1 MTKSTNN
8 TKLNN
13 TKSNLTKYESKYWI
27 SQPLLNNDEYVT
39 SPSIITQLDLSTVN
53 ITSDKYNFIQLDVL
67 NNEVL
72 LNLNNFIN
80 NNYFVSDTKKNTT
93 YHKNFLLWLLTGNKQ
108 SVNLGLEL
116 NNKLYGFIH
125 GHVSTYQLND
135 KQVEF
140 VEVSFLTV
148 DKKYKNNG
156 IAELLIKEL
165 TKQFN
170 VLGYQ
175 IGLFSTTKNIGK
187 TFTNYKTYYRP
198 INYLKLSKTEFID
211 EAEGNIDSILAYY
224 TINGQTTNKLVKIN
238 PSYYQ
243 KAYEVFCEYM
253 EKYIFHRSFTY
264 DEFVYWY
271 CSENINTYVF
281 LDDNNE
287 VVDILSYYIT
297 HNNEKLS
304 VSICNL
310 YLYTSLVNNPMFILK
325 NLVLLGKQDG
335 CDVVLV
341 SNMLENDGIL
351 LGNKYIQD
359 TTETNVYLYN
369 YKYNPI
375 KQNELYYHQF

>member
-1 MTKSTNN
+1 MSKSKNN
-8 TKLNN
+8 VKH
-13 TKSNLTKYESKYWI
+13 ESKFWA

-39 SPSIITQLDLSTVN
+39 NPSVITPLNLTNELVVSDIYKFNFIVLNDDDDN
-53 ITSDKYNFIQLDVL
+53 ITKL
-67 NNEVL
+67 NH
-72 LNLNNFIN
+72 FIN
-80 NNYFVSDTKKNTT
+80 NNYFVSDTKQNTT
-93 YHKNFLLWLLTGNKQ
+93 YNKKFLLWALTGNKQ
-108 SVNLGLEL
+108 SINLSLEL

-125 GHVSTYQLND
+125 GHVSKYQLYD
-135 KQVEF
+135 KCVEF

-148 DKKYKNNG
+148 DKNHKNKG
-156 IAELLIKEL
+156 IAELLIREL

-170 VLGYQ
+170 LLGYQ
-175 IGLFSTTKNIGK
+175 VGIFSTVKNIGK

-198 INYLKLSKTEFID
+198 INYLKLTKTEFID
-211 EAEGNIDSILAYY
+211 EAEGNIDAILAYY
-224 TINGQTTNKLVKIN
+224 TINGKLSPKFVKIN
-238 PSYYQ
+238 QSYYQ
-243 KAYEVFCEYM
+243 KAYEIFCEYM
-253 EKYIFHRSFTY
+253 EKYIFHRVYTY

-271 CSENINTYVF
+271 CSDNTQTYVF

-287 VVDILSYYIT
+287 VVDLLSYYIT
-297 HNNEKLS
+297 YNNEKMS

-310 YLYTSLVNNPMFILK
+310 YLYTSIVNNPMFILK
-325 NLVLLGKQDG
+325 NLVLLGRQDG

-359 TTETNVYLYN
+359 ATETNIYLYN

>member
-1 MTKSTNN
+1 MTKPKNYTN

-13 TKSNLTKYESKYWI
+13 DVKYESKYWI
-27 SQPLLNNDEYVT
+27 SQPLLNEDEYVT
-39 SPSIITQLDLSTVN
+39 NSSIITQLDLSNVN
-53 ITSDKYNFIQLDVL
+53 YVTDLYSFNQLDL
-67 NNEVL
+67 SNDEVL

-93 YHKNFLLWLLTGNKQ
+93 YDKKFILWLLTGNKK

-116 NNKLYGFIH
+116 NNKLCGFIH
-125 GHVSTYQLND
+125 GHVSTYQLYD

-148 DKKYKNNG
+148 DKKYHHKG
-156 IAELLIKEL
+156 IAELLIKEI

-170 VLGYQ
+170 LLGYQ
-175 IGLFSTTKNIGK
+175 SGLFSTTKNIKK
-187 TFTNYKTYYRP
+187 TLTNYKTYYRP
-198 INYLKLSKTEFID
+198 INYLKLVKTEFID
-211 EAEGNIDSILAYY
+211 NAEGNIDAILAYY
-224 TINGQTTNKLVKIN
+224 TINVQLSNKLVKIN
-238 PSYYQ
+238 SSHYK
-243 KAYEVFCEYM
+243 KAYDIYCEYM
-253 EKYIFHRSFTY
+253 EKYIFHRLLTY

-271 CSENINTYVF
+271 CSENVRTYVF

-287 VVDILSYYIT
+287 VIDLLSYYIT
-297 HNNEKLS
+297 HNNENLS

-310 YLYTSLVNNPMFILK
+310 YLYTSSVNNPMFILK
-325 NLVLLGKQDG
+325 NLVLLAKDEGY
-335 CDVVLV
+335 DVVLV

-359 TTETNVYLYN
+359 TTETNIYLYN
-369 YKYNPI
+369 YTYNPI

>member
-1 MTKSTNN
+1 MTKSKNDA
-8 TKLNN
+8 KLNN
-13 TKSNLTKYESKYWI
+13 VPKYESKYWI
-27 SQPLLNNDEYVT
+27 SQPLLKEDEYIT
-39 SPSIITQLDLSTVN
+39 NPSIIIQLDLSTIN
-53 ITSDKYNFIQLDVL
+53 YTSDKYNFNQLDVF

-93 YHKNFLLWLLTGNKQ
+93 YDKNFILWLLTGNKQ
-108 SVNLGLEL
+108 SINLGLEL
-116 NNKLYGFIH
+116 NNKLCGFIH
-125 GHVSTYQLND
+125 GHVSTYQLYD
-135 KQVEF
+135 KQIEF

-148 DKKYKNNG
+148 DKKHHHKE

-170 VLGYQ
+170 LLGYQ
-175 IGLFSTTKNIGK
+175 SGLFSTTKNIGK
-187 TFTNYKTYYRP
+187 TLTNYKTFYRP
-198 INYLKLSKTEFID
+198 INYLKLTKTEFID
-211 EAEGNIDSILAYY
+211 EAEGNIDAILAYY
-224 TINGQTTNKLVKIN
+224 AINGQTTNKLVKIN
-238 PSYYQ
+238 PSLYH
-243 KAYEVFCEYM
+243 KAYDVYCEYM
-253 EKYIFHRSFTY
+253 EKYIFHRSLTY
-264 DEFVYWY
+264 DEFVYWH
-271 CSENINTYVF
+271 CSENVRTYVF

-287 VVDILSYYIT
+287 VVDLLSYYIT
-297 HNNEKLS
+297 HNNESLS
-304 VSICNL
+304 ISICNL

-325 NLVLLGKQDG
+325 NLVLLAKQDE

-359 TTETNVYLYN
+359 TTETNIYLYN